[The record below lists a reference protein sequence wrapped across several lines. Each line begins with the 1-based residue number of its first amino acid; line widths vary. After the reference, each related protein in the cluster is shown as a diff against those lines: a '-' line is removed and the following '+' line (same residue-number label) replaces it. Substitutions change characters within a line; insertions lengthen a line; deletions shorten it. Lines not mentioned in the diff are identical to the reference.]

1 MSFIKDFW
9 SILKGPD
16 ATPEKPEPKPKP
28 TPGPTAGKPPKVDFS
43 SPSPSP
49 KAKPSLT
56 LDDVGD
62 GATPPPPPMTAQPNS
77 TEHSPST
84 MPETPPQPPQPA
96 SPAIAG
102 DFEKSLALAGQK
114 MDRLIADTERLT
126 KQLREAEAGR
136 AADHKRLSDANAELI
151 EQQRKKDE
159 QIASLNALLE
169 QKAGQASVKSLVEV
183 RKSCQDLLGTPK
195 DKQLGHDEL
204 VHWIAADI
212 DQKLA
217 NLDVLT
223 EEFPVGTHLSKIP
236 GDQLESSPRYEPTEE
251 AAKANTVARSL
262 RPCYYFKTDSK
273 RIIIAKASVVLYRLT
288 PPTPATP
295 PSSHPTA

>member
-1 MSFIKDFW
+1 
-9 SILKGPD
+9 
-16 ATPEKPEPKPKP
+16 
-28 TPGPTAGKPPKVDFS
+28 
-43 SPSPSP
+43 
-49 KAKPSLT
+49 
-56 LDDVGD
+56 
-62 GATPPPPPMTAQPNS
+62 
-77 TEHSPST
+77 
-84 MPETPPQPPQPA
+84 
-96 SPAIAG
+96 
-102 DFEKSLALAGQK
+102 
-114 MDRLIADTERLT
+114 MDRLLADTERLT

-136 AADHKRLSDANAELI
+136 EADHKRLADANTELI

-223 EEFPVGTHLSKIP
+223 EEFPVGTPLAKIL
-236 GDQLESSPRYEPTEE
+236 GDQLESSPRYEPTED

-273 RIIIAKASVVLYRLT
+273 IVIIAKASVVLYRFT
-288 PPTPATP
+288 PTTPATP
-295 PSSHPTA
+295 PSPHPAA

>member
-1 MSFIKDFW
+1 MK
-9 SILKGPD
+9 ILDWLKNLQSKGNR
-16 ATPEKPEPKPKP
+16 PEKPTPKPRP
-28 TPGPTAGKPPKVDFS
+28 SLGPADGKPPKVDFS
-43 SPSPSP
+43 SPSPPP
-49 KAKPSLT
+49 KIKSGLT

-62 GATPPPPPMTAQPNS
+62 GAIPPPPPTISQPNS
-77 TEHSPST
+77 TENTQST
-84 MPETPPQPPQPA
+84 MPETPPPPPQPT

-114 MDRLIADTERLT
+114 MDSLIADTVRLT

-136 AADHKRLSDANAELI
+136 AADHKRLADANAELI

-159 QIASLNALLE
+159 LIASLTALLE

-183 RKSCQDLLGTPK
+183 RKICQDLLGTPK

-204 VHWIAADI
+204 VNWIAADI
-212 DQKLA
+212 DQKLV

-223 EEFPVGTHLSKIP
+223 EEFPVGTSLAKIP

-262 RPCYYFKTDSK
+262 RPCYYFKSDSK

-288 PPTPATP
+288 PPTPAAQ
-295 PSSHPTA
+295 PSPNPTA

>member
-1 MSFIKDFW
+1 MSIIKDLW
-9 SILKGPD
+9 SIFKGQD
-16 ATPEKPEPKPKP
+16 ATPKKPEPKPRP

-43 SPSPSP
+43 SPSPTP
-49 KAKPSLT
+49 KAKPGLT

-62 GATPPPPPMTAQPNS
+62 GATPPPPPTISQPTA
-77 TEHSPST
+77 TEHTPST
-84 MPETPPQPPQPA
+84 MHDTPPPPPQPA
-96 SPAIAG
+96 SPAVAG

-114 MDRLIADTERLT
+114 MDRLVADTERLT

-136 AADHKRLSDANAELI
+136 AADHKRLADANTELI

-204 VHWIAADI
+204 VNWIATDI

-223 EEFPVGTHLSKIP
+223 EEFPVGTHLAKIP
-236 GDQLESSPRYEPTEE
+236 GDQLESSPRSEPTED

-262 RPCYYFKTDSK
+262 RPCYYLKTDSK

-288 PPTPATP
+288 TPTPAAQ
-295 PSSHPTA
+295 PSPNPTA